1 MRLRA
6 REFAVVIHFP
16 AGAFADLLRLS
27 LPCCGAGV
35 YRSFMRFGSIASVL
49 ACTALLLAP
58 TMYAQTTPALIPMPR
73 EIAGV
78 EEIPVSS
85 VTVVCAGCD
94 ADDTFA
100 ANDLRETLA
109 DRGVPTGVGL
119 KIVLRRLAE
128 HPDASFTEEMRAE
141 GYTIRYDAKTLTLTG
156 ATAAGVFYAAQTAK
170 QMITRWPLQPACS
183 GVCEGFVLH
192 AAEIHD
198 WPAMRYRGLHDDLS
212 RGPVDT
218 LEFQKKLIRTLAA
231 YKINVYSP
239 YFENTQQYAQN
250 PLPAPPEGSISADDA
265 SELVAYAAR
274 FHITVIPEQ
283 EAIGHLRKMLEW
295 ETYADV
301 AETPHGAVISPG
313 QAGSLPLIDS
323 MFKELAAMYPGPFLH
338 IGGDETIDLG
348 IGRTRADVDARTLP
362 TVYLD
367 YLQKIVTSLEPLHKK
382 ILFWGDVA
390 QDDPE
395 DLKALPPDIKRQLIA
410 VAWGYSPKAKG
421 FLKELKPYTEAG
433 IPVWVSPSINNYRQ
447 VWPNQQQALEDIE
460 EFTRD
465 GQKYGATG
473 QLDTLWNDD
482 GESLANMNWYGILF
496 GAAAAWQHGES
507 SIPQFQQSFGQ
518 VFHGDQ
524 LGLLNQAQG
533 ELTAAM
539 AMLHDSKVISAT
551 EGTDG
556 LFWVDPWSKDGQ
568 IFAER
573 MRPIN
578 SEVRLYAERALTD
591 IAQAK
596 AREPYLREGDAI
608 SAMEFGAR
616 RIDFLG
622 LKFQLADEMAEG
634 YAQAQVTSTTVV
646 SGNAPRL
653 RPSVS
658 ALLSDINGVNG
669 RLQDLIDGYSQL
681 REMFEE
687 QWDKTYRPSGLRPV
701 LEHYDYTIAQW
712 YARVDKVRS
721 AQRQWSET
729 RTLMPAADLGIPVS
743 PTAPSSPSVTPMAA
757 PVAPTTTVPAVI
769 PGTPPAATPHNP

>member
-1 MRLRA
+1 
-6 REFAVVIHFP
+6 
-16 AGAFADLLRLS
+16 
-27 LPCCGAGV
+27 
-35 YRSFMRFGSIASVL
+35 MRFGLIARVL
-49 ACTALLLAP
+49 ACAVLLLAP
-58 TMYAQTTPALIPMPR
+58 TLYAQTIPHLIPMPR

-78 EEIPVSS
+78 EEVPVSS
-85 VTVVCAGCD
+85 VSVVCAGCD
-94 ADDTFA
+94 AEDTFA

-109 DRGVPTGVGL
+109 DRGVPTGAGL

-141 GYTIRYDAKTLTLTG
+141 GYTVRYEAKTLTLTG

-170 QMITRWPLQPACS
+170 QMITRWPLQPACA

-274 FHITVIPEQ
+274 FHITIIPEQ
-283 EAIGHLRKMLEW
+283 EAIGHLRKMLQW

-301 AETPHGAVISPG
+301 AETPHGAVLSPG

-323 MFKELAAMYPGPFLH
+323 MFKELAGVYTGPFLH

-390 QDDPE
+390 QSDPGG
-395 DLKALPPDIKRQLIA
+395 LKALPPEIKNQLIA
-410 VAWGYSPKAKG
+410 VAWGYSPKVKG
-421 FLKELKPYTEAG
+421 FLPELKPYTEAG

-447 VWPNQQQALEDIE
+447 VWPNQQLALEDIQ

-465 GQKYGATG
+465 GQKFGATG

-496 GAAAAWQHGES
+496 GAAAAWQKGES
-507 SIPQFQQSFGQ
+507 SIPQFQQSFGE

-524 LGLLNQAQG
+524 LGLIDQAQD

-539 AMLHDSKVISAT
+539 ALLHDSKVIGAT

-568 IFAER
+568 GFIEK

-578 SEVRLYAERALTD
+578 SAVRLHAEHALVL
-591 IAQAK
+591 IAEAK
-596 AREPYLREGDAI
+596 RKEPTLREPDAI

-622 LKFQLADEMAEG
+622 LKFQLADEMADG
-634 YAQAQVTSTTVV
+634 YARAQTTSMVVVTGTE
-646 SGNAPRL
+646 PRP

-681 REMFEE
+681 REMFAQ
-687 QWDKTYRPSGLRPV
+687 QWAKTYRPSGLRPV
-701 LEHYDYTIAQW
+701 LEHYDYTIAEW

-743 PTAPSSPSVTPMAA
+743 ASAPVVPTVPGATPMAVPA
-757 PVAPTTTVPAVI
+757 VPATTVPGVV
-769 PGTPPAATPHNP
+769 PSTPPTAAPLTPHNP

>member
-1 MRLRA
+1 
-6 REFAVVIHFP
+6 
-16 AGAFADLLRLS
+16 
-27 LPCCGAGV
+27 
-35 YRSFMRFGSIASVL
+35 MRFGSIASVL
-49 ACTALLLAP
+49 ACASLLLAP
-58 TMYAQTTPALIPMPR
+58 AVYAQTTLHLIPMPR
-73 EIAGV
+73 EIGGV
-78 EEIPVSS
+78 EEVPLTSA
-85 VTVVCAGCD
+85 TVMCAGCD
-94 ADDTFA
+94 VEDAFAADD
-100 ANDLRETLA
+100 LRATLA
-109 DRGVPTGVGL
+109 DRGVGAGADL
-119 KIVLRRLAE
+119 RIVLQRLAG

-141 GYTIRYDAKTLTLTG
+141 GYTIRYAAKTLTLTG
-156 ATAAGVFYAAQTAK
+156 ATAAGLFYAAQTAK
-170 QMITRWPLQPACS
+170 QMITRWPLQPACA
-183 GVCEGFVLH
+183 GICTGFVLH

-218 LEFQKKLIRTLAA
+218 LEFQKKLIRTLAE
-231 YKINVYSP
+231 YKENVYSP
-239 YFENTQQYAQN
+239 YFENTQQYASN
-250 PLPAPPEGSISADDA
+250 PLPAPPEGSISAADA
-265 SELVAYAAR
+265 RELVAYAAKY
-274 FHITVIPEQ
+274 HITVIPEQ

-323 MFKELAAMYPGPFLH
+323 MLGELAGIYTGPFLH

-348 IGRTRADVDARTLP
+348 VGRTRAEVDEKSLP

-395 DLKALPPDIKRQLIA
+395 DLKALPPEIKRQLIA
-410 VAWGYSPKAKG
+410 VAWGYSPKPKG

-447 VWPNQQQALEDIE
+447 VWPNQQQALEDIQ

-465 GQKYGATG
+465 GQKYGASG

-482 GESLANMNWYGILF
+482 GESFENMNWYGILF
-496 GAAAAWQHGES
+496 GAAAAWQKGES
-507 SIPQFQQSFGQ
+507 SIPEFEGSFGQ
-518 VFHGDQ
+518 VFHGDS
-524 LGLLNQAQG
+524 LGLMNQAQG
-533 ELTAAM
+533 ELMAAM
-539 AMLHDSKVISAT
+539 AMLHDSKVIGAT

-556 LFWVDPWSKDGQ
+556 LFWVDPWSKDGLVM
-568 IFAER
+568 AAK

-578 SEVRLYAERALTD
+578 SEVRLYAERALTY

-596 AREPYLREGDAI
+596 AREPGLREGDAI

-622 LKFQLADEMAEG
+622 LKFQLADEMADG
-634 YAQAQVTSTTVV
+634 YAQALTQATPMVLVPGSQ
-646 SGNAPRL
+646 PKF

-681 REMFEE
+681 REMFAE
-687 QWDKTYRPSGLRPV
+687 QWVKTYRPYGLRPV

-712 YARVDKVRS
+712 YARVDRVRV

-729 RTLMPAADLGIPVS
+729 RTLMSAGDVGIPVVVSAPGAAVS
-743 PTAPSSPSVTPMAA
+743 PTSAMTPAE
-757 PVAPTTTVPAVI
+757 
-769 PGTPPAATPHNP
+769 PAATPAAASAPTTVPVTPHNP

>member
-1 MRLRA
+1 M
-6 REFAVVIHFP
+6 
-16 AGAFADLLRLS
+16 LRLS

-35 YRSFMRFGSIASVL
+35 YRSFMRLAPIARL
-49 ACTALLLAP
+49 MACAALLLAP
-58 TMYAQTTPALIPMPR
+58 LVDAQTALHLIPLPR
-73 EIAGV
+73 QITEV
-78 EEIPVSS
+78 QEVPLNS
-85 VTVVCAGCD
+85 VTVVCTGCD

-100 ANDLRETLA
+100 ASDLRETLA
-109 DRGVPTGVGL
+109 DRGIPTGAGL
-119 KIVLRRLAE
+119 RIVLHRLAE
-128 HPDASFTEEMRAE
+128 HPDESFTEEMRTE
-141 GYTIRYDAKTLTLTG
+141 GYTIRYAGKTLTLTG
-156 ATAAGVFYAAQTAK
+156 ATGAGLFYAAQTAK
-170 QMITRWPLQPACS
+170 QMIESLPS
-183 GVCEGFVLH
+183 GLVLH

-239 YFENTQQYAQN
+239 YFENTQQYASN
-250 PLPAPPEGSISADDA
+250 PLAAPPEGSISADDA
-265 SELVAYAAR
+265 RELVAYAEK

-283 EAIGHLRKMLEW
+283 EAIGHLRKMLQW

-301 AETPHGAVISPG
+301 AETPHGAVLSPG
-313 QAGSLPLIDS
+313 QPGSLPLIDQ
-323 MFKELAAMYPGPFLH
+323 MFKELAGLYTGPFLH

-348 IGRTRADVDARTLP
+348 IGRTRAQVDAQGLP
-362 TVYLD
+362 AVYID
-367 YLQKIVTSLEPLHKK
+367 YLQRIVTSLEPLHKK

-390 QDDPE
+390 QNDPE
-395 DLKALPPDIKRQLIA
+395 LLKALPPSIKRQLIA

-421 FLKELKPYTEAG
+421 FLPELKPYTEAG
-433 IPVWVSPSINNYRQ
+433 IPVWVSPAINNYRQ
-447 VWPNQQQALEDIE
+447 VWPNQQQALEDIQ

-465 GQKYGATG
+465 GQRYGATG

-507 SIPQFQQSFGQ
+507 SIPAFQQSFAQ
-518 VFHGDQ
+518 VFHGDS
-524 LGLLNQAQG
+524 LGLLNQAQD

-539 AMLHDSKVISAT
+539 TLLHDSKVIGAT

-568 IFAER
+568 VMAEK

-578 SEVRLYAERALTD
+578 SAVRLYAEHALTF

-596 AREPYLREGDAI
+596 AQEPTLREPDAI

-622 LKFQLADEMAEG
+622 LKFQLADEMADA
-634 YAQAQVTSTTVV
+634 YARAQATALVV
-646 SGNAPRL
+646 PSGDQPRP
-653 RPSVS
+653 RPSTA

-669 RLQDLIDGYSQL
+669 RLQDIVDVYSQL
-681 REMFEE
+681 REMFAQ
-687 QWDKTYRPSGLRPV
+687 QWNRTYRPDGLRPV

-712 YARVDKVRS
+712 YARIDKVRS
-721 AQRQWSET
+721 AQRQWSELK
-729 RTLMPAADLGIPVS
+729 TLPPASDLGIPAVVS
-743 PTAPSSPSVTPMAA
+743 TPAPASTP
-757 PVAPTTTVPAVI
+757 PTTST
-769 PGTPPAATPHNP
+769 TPTP